1 MISEIQK
8 SYTTKERS
16 SLRRSLR
23 IQRRDD
29 RRRCEELERKALEEM
44 RAQAPVPKRLTKQP
58 IKRSTTTNTLSPTSS
73 RRSKKKKVYHDLTQT
88 NTSGRLLSMPLD
100 LLLYLLEF
108 LGPSLAAMERTS
120 KSLYNIIRGQ
130 HSPYRFLYYKLLAT
144 YNPIDE
150 CAMETGEL
158 PDRAIHAPVLPKI
171 RQSVVKQESREF
183 KVSDWKIQFV
193 ESYKYYVTEVCTV
206 CGEPGDPIPVWEVRL
221 CRFCVVRQLINK
233 SALYAFTLSSKEI
246 EMLKPWKTYVYDL
259 GMNCTFYL
267 RNHLDHLRRQKYS
280 DSQSDLDRDVEQRQ
294 SEKFA
299 KENFKRKRK
308 QKEQEES
315 YAERTQAILHCFR
328 DSNLKE
334 ELSVMEEWWF
344 PKELKLEIHEYI
356 SNKTNNSLARKRLR
370 LSTGQD
376 SNDDSSTPSTPS
388 NPQTKSKALRKNLED
403 IMFELQTIVVPR
415 VKRLMELNRLLL
427 ANGITIVDKLRM
439 ELDLKT
445 RRIYDEFILEGGM
458 SPSLLPSQQNLLE
471 YPPPLTV
478 ARTCNE
484 ILLYF
489 NRENIFESSL
499 TRTWCDSISQNNI
512 ACTEADRQRFVRDAK
527 EWWARRGKKPPP
539 EKCGELYLARVRK
552 RQIWLKNDMSLTKT
566 QENWRR
572 QLLERKLKE
581 KIDWYFTDLPKCIK
595 ELKSIY
601 ENNLKRRMKNSEI
614 YLMKGISSQIEMI
627 EPPERLKSM
636 YCDYED
642 FIKDCNGFCSTEDG
656 YCGCLEYAAKDII
669 RANTILRRKEWMN
682 AELRKCRDIHYQGPD
697 LLLCT
702 EAKDEYQYATRNI
715 SVPKRAALNFIIRA
729 ETFMQKLLR
738 EVPDFAPEL
747 ITSEAREWY
756 KRCLGTISDFYN
768 PPRRPCTW
776 TAYTTNC
783 FYYEVNNLSE
793 RPSINETIE
802 KIKECERIRI
812 SRLTA
817 VDRAATEAKL
827 NSTYWNIAMIK
838 RPTDGVTFQTRVRWI
853 TTNGWFTFNQL
864 AQAWVYD
871 DERSPLSHLEPY
883 IKEKVKH
890 MEKEIRKEDIASRI
904 KDHPEYQAIFT
915 EIDEDADFFLRDTYE
930 ISTIYKVSN
939 LYKAH
944 VEDVKP
950 GIDPDKVVRQV
961 IDLIRDV
968 KTGVISKSSL
978 FVADRERFAEEEDD
992 DDDNVIVGNVNNR
1005 FIIAIGNNNNN
1016 NGNNNYVPVPN
1027 LNANA
1032 TMTTTTTTTTF
1043 AAAVAAATA
1052 SITANNNN
1060 NSTTVIPN
1068 NGGSSV

>member
-1 MISEIQK
+1 MMIPEIPK
-8 SYTTKERS
+8 YYTTKERS
-16 SLRRSLR
+16 SVRRSLR

-44 RAQAPVPKRLTKQP
+44 RAQTHVPKRLTKQP
-58 IKRSTTTNTLSPTSS
+58 IRRSSSNTLSPSS
-73 RRSKKKKVYHDLTQT
+73 AKRSKRKKVCHDLTQT
-88 NTSGRLLSMPLD
+88 NTSSHLLSMPLD
-100 LLLYLLEF
+100 MLLYLLEF
-108 LGPSLAAMERTS
+108 FGPSLAAMERTS
-120 KSLYNIIRGQ
+120 KALYHIIRGQ

-144 YNPIDE
+144 YNSIDE
-150 CAMETGEL
+150 CAMETGEQ
-158 PDRAIHAPVLPKI
+158 PERAIHAPVLPKI
-171 RQSVVKQESREF
+171 RQSIVNQESREF
-183 KVSDWKIQFV
+183 RVSDWKFV

-206 CGEPGDPIPVWEVRL
+206 CGESGDPIPVWEVRL

-246 EMLKPWKTYVYDL
+246 EVLKPWKTYVYDL

-280 DSQSDLDRDVEQRQ
+280 DPQTDLDRDVEQRQ

-308 QKEQEES
+308 QREQEES
-315 YAERTQAILHCFR
+315 YSERTQAILHCFR
-328 DSNLKE
+328 DLDLKE

-370 LSTGQD
+370 ISVEQD
-376 SNDDSSTPSTPS
+376 SNDDNSAPSTPS
-388 NPQTKSKALRKNLED
+388 NSQTKSKALRKNLDD

-415 VKRLMELNRLLL
+415 VKRLIGLNGHLL
-427 ANGITIVDKLRM
+427 ANGITMVDKLRM

-445 RRIYDEFILEGGM
+445 RRIYDEFILGGGM
-458 SPSLLPSQQNLLE
+458 SSPLLSSQNSLD
-471 YPPPLTV
+471 YPLTV

-484 ILLYF
+484 ILSYF
-489 NRENIFESSL
+489 NREEIFESSL
-499 TRTWCDSISQNNI
+499 IQTWHDSINQNN
-512 ACTEADRQRFVRDAK
+512 CEVDRQRFLRDAK

-539 EKCGELYLARVRK
+539 EKCGDLYLARVRK
-552 RQIWLKNDMSLTKT
+552 RQNWLKNDMSLTRT

-572 QLLERKLKE
+572 QLLERKLRE
-581 KIDWYFTDLPKCIK
+581 KIDWYFTDLPNCIE
-595 ELKSIY
+595 ELRSIY
-601 ENNLKRRMKNSEI
+601 EDNLKLRMKNSEI
-614 YLMKGISSQIEMI
+614 YLMKGISSHYDMI
-627 EPPERLKSM
+627 EPPEQLKTM

-669 RANTILRRKEWMN
+669 RSNTILRRKEWMN
-682 AELRKCRDIHYQGPD
+682 AKLSSCNEINFQGPD
-697 LLLCT
+697 RLLCT
-702 EAKDEYQYATRNI
+702 EAKDEYHYATRNI
-715 SVPKRAALNFIIRA
+715 SVPKRAALRFIVRA
-729 ETFMQKLLR
+729 EEFMQKLLKQ
-738 EVPDFAPEL
+738 VPNFSPEL

-756 KRCLGTISDFYN
+756 KRCLGTISDFYD
-768 PPRRPCTW
+768 PPRRPCSW
-776 TAYTTNC
+776 TAYTTSC
-783 FYYEVNNLSE
+783 FYYEVNNFPD
-793 RPSINETIE
+793 RPSIDDTIK
-802 KIKECERIRI
+802 KIKECEQIRLN
-812 SRLTA
+812 RLAA

-838 RPTDGVTFQTRVRWI
+838 RPTDGVSFQTRIRWI

-871 DERSPLSHLEPY
+871 EDCSPLSHLEPY

-890 MEKEIRKEDIASRI
+890 MEKEIRKDDIASRI
-904 KDHPEYQAIFT
+904 KNHPEYQAIFT

-944 VEDVKP
+944 VEDVKS
-950 GIDPDKVVRQV
+950 GIDPEKVVRQV

-978 FVADRERFAEEEDD
+978 FVADRERFAEEDDD
-992 DDDNVIVGNVNNR
+992 DDDNMVIGNINNR
-1005 FIIAIGNNNNN
+1005 FIIAIGNNHNNNYGIN
-1016 NGNNNYVPVPN
+1016 NGNNNVNNNNV
-1027 LNANA
+1027 AVA
-1032 TMTTTTTTTTF
+1032 TTTTTTTF
-1043 AAAVAAATA
+1043 AAIAATTTA
-1052 SITANNNN
+1052 ITANNNN
-1060 NSTTVIPN
+1060 SLTNNVRATVVPSSS
-1068 NGGSSV
+1068 GSS

>member
-1 MISEIQK
+1 MIPEIPK
-8 SYTTKERS
+8 YYTTKERS

-29 RRRCEELERKALEEM
+29 RRRCEELERRALEEM
-44 RAQAPVPKRLTKQP
+44 RAQAHVPKRLTKQP
-58 IKRSTTTNTLSPTSS
+58 IKRPTTTSTLSQTSS
-73 RRSKKKKVYHDLTQT
+73 KRSKKKKVYHDLSQT
-88 NTSGRLLSMPLD
+88 NTTSRLLSMPLD

-108 LGPSLAAMERTS
+108 LGPSLAAMERAS
-120 KSLYNIIRGQ
+120 KSLYHIIRGQ

-150 CAMETGEL
+150 CAMETGEQ
-158 PDRAIHAPVLPKI
+158 PERAIHAPVLPKI

-183 KVSDWKIQFV
+183 KVSDWKVQFV

-280 DSQSDLDRDVEQRQ
+280 DPQSDLDRDVEQRQ

-315 YAERTQAILHCFR
+315 YNERTQAILRCFR

-376 SNDDSSTPSTPS
+376 SNDDITTPS

-403 IMFELQTIVVPR
+403 IMFELQTVVVPR

-427 ANGITIVDKLRM
+427 ANGISIVDKLRM

-445 RRIYDEFILEGGM
+445 RRFYDEFILGGGM
-458 SPSLLPSQQNLLE
+458 SSPLLSSQNFLE
-471 YPPPLTV
+471 YPLTV

-489 NRENIFESSL
+489 NRENMFESSL
-499 TRTWCDSISQNNI
+499 TRTWCESISQNNI
-512 ACTEADRQRFVRDAK
+512 ACCEADRQRFLRDAK

-552 RQIWLKNDMSLTKT
+552 RQIWLKNDMSLTRT

-572 QLLERKLKE
+572 QLLERKLRE

-595 ELKSIY
+595 ELRNIY

-614 YLMKGISSQIEMI
+614 YLMKGISSQIEML

-682 AELRKCRDIHYQGPD
+682 AELKKCKTINFQGPD

-702 EAKDEYQYATRNI
+702 EAKEEYQYATRNI
-715 SVPKRAALNFIIRA
+715 SVPKRAALEFIIRA

-738 EVPDFAPEL
+738 EVSEFAPEL

-756 KRCLGTISDFYN
+756 KRCLGTISDFYK

-783 FYYEVNNLSE
+783 FYYEVNNLSD
-793 RPSINETIE
+793 RPDIDETIE
-802 KIKECERIRI
+802 KIKECERIRN
-812 SRLTA
+812 SRLKE

-871 DERSPLSHLEPY
+871 EERSPLSHLEPY

-978 FVADRERFAEEEDD
+978 FVADRERFAEEDDD

-1016 NGNNNYVPVPN
+1016 NGNNYVAVPTN
-1027 LNANA
+1027 GTTN
-1032 TMTTTTTTTTF
+1032 TTTNTAPITY
-1043 AAAVAAATA
+1043 AAATVA
-1052 SITANNNN
+1052 SITSNNNNN
-1060 NSTTVIPN
+1060 NSATAVPST
-1068 NGGSSV
+1068 GGSSISI